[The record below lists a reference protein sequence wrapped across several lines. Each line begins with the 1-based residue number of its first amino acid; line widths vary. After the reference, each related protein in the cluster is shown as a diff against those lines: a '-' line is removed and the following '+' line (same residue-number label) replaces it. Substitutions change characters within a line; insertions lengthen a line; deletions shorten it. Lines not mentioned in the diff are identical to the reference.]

1 MCAYFSNLWPE
12 YRKRENSLENLIKL
26 MTIQSYKNSPFY
38 IKLPAVLISL
48 IAIGYLAV
56 LGKEV
61 LSPLILATL
70 FAILVLPLANFF
82 ERKLKMRRSAAS
94 FFSLIT
100 IIVCVGFVLYLLGAQ
115 LSKLVQDW
123 PLFKEQ
129 VTNTFI
135 NLRHWISD
143 KFNLDTQKQMTYVDN
158 ATSKLLSSGTA
169 VLGTTVLSVSSIV
182 LFLVFVMIYTFFL
195 LFYRRLIVKFLVNVF
210 KEENKLT
217 VLEIIEQVQYIIRK
231 YVAGLLL
238 EMSIV
243 ASVCCITF
251 WILGIKYAILL
262 GLVVG
267 IFNIIPYIGI
277 FSALL
282 LSSLITFATAAV
294 ATKVILVA
302 VTIICVHLVDSNF
315 LLPFIVG
322 SKVRINALITLIGVI
337 IGEMMWGISGM
348 FFSIPVIAIMK
359 IVFDRVEDLKP
370 WGQLLGDEP
379 DEKKPK
385 PLKKQVKKAQ
395 TKKE

>member
-1 MCAYFSNLWPE
+1 
-12 YRKRENSLENLIKL
+12 
-26 MTIQSYKNSPFY
+26 MTIQSYKDSPFY
-38 IKLPAVLISL
+38 IKLPAILISL
-48 IAIGYLAV
+48 IAIGYLAI

-82 ERKLKMRRSAAS
+82 EHKLKMRRSAAS
-94 FFSLIT
+94 FFSLVN
-100 IIVCVGFVLYLLGAQ
+100 IVASIGFVLYLLGSQ

-129 VTNTFI
+129 VITAFTN
-135 NLRHWISD
+135 LQRWISD
-143 KFNLDTQKQMTYVDN
+143 KFNLDTQKQMTYVNN
-158 ATSKLLSSGTA
+158 ATSKLLSSTTV
-169 VLGTTVLSVSSIV
+169 VLGTTVLSVSSIL

-217 VLEIIEQVQYIIRK
+217 VYEIIEQVQYIIRK

-243 ASVCCITF
+243 TAACCITF

-267 IFNIIPYIGI
+267 IFNIIPYIGM

-294 ATKVILVA
+294 TTKVILVII
-302 VTIICVHLVDSNF
+302 TIICVHLIDSNF
-315 LLPFIVG
+315 LLPLIVG

-359 IVFDRVEDLKP
+359 IVFDRVEGLKP

-379 DEKKPK
+379 DEKRPK
-385 PLKKQVKKAQ
+385 PLKKQVKKEQA
-395 TKKE
+395 KKG